1 MAFFKN
7 DGRQSPAVAVVK
19 FSLADFTNGT
29 LDVAE
34 LPGNTIV
41 TGGFI
46 TVTTAFNA
54 GTAATVKLGDAVS
67 DNRYG
72 NALSVAAAAKVD
84 LVPTG
89 YVNTRVGDLTL
100 TYAETGIAATE
111 GEAILVLEYIEIG
124 KSEWTQG

>member
-19 FSLADFTNGT
+19 FSLADFTDGT
-29 LDVAE
+29 LDVME
-34 LPGNTIV
+34 LPGNAIV

-54 GTAATVKLGDAVS
+54 GTTATLDLGDGTTA
-67 DNRYG
+67 DLYLDG
-72 NALSVAAAAKVD
+72 GSVAAKGLVS

-89 YVNTRVGDLTL
+89 DINTRVGDLTL
-100 TYAETGIAATE
+100 TYAETGDAATE
-111 GEAILVLEYIEIG
+111 GEAILVLEYIEIS
-124 KSEWTQG
+124 KSGWTQG

>member
-7 DGRQSPAVAVVK
+7 DGRQSPAVAVVM
-19 FSLADFTNGT
+19 FSLADFTEGT

-34 LPGNTIV
+34 LPGNAIV

-46 TVTTAFNA
+46 SVTTAFDA
-54 GTAATVKLGDAVS
+54 GTTATVKLGDA
-67 DNRYG
+67 DDDDRYG
-72 NALSVAAAAKVD
+72 AGLDMSSVGKVD

-89 YVNTRVGDLTL
+89 HVNSRVGDLTL
-100 TYAETGIAATE
+100 TYAETGDAATK